1 MPMRPQDVVVAV
13 KLALDSP
20 QARPT
25 YPELA
30 AALEMS
36 LSEVHGA
43 VKRATLAGLVD
54 VNRRANRAAL
64 LDFLV
69 QGLRS
74 AFVPKRGP
82 LTRGMATAQGAPPLD
97 KDVDLGAEP
106 PPVWPDPDGT
116 VRGESFEPLY
126 RSVPK
131 AAKKDPKLY
140 EALCLV
146 DALRG
151 GRPRDRALA
160 EKYLRKLILPTS
172 SAESPSPVRFSLDEP
187 RRRRMEE
194 ALSRTIGPGTA
205 MFYRSALRLLLLE
218 PPVEA
223 TSHLVAHL
231 ASEIESSLRTVVRDV
246 MAVSPIASS
255 DQSRAKRDASSEG
268 RHADSIRSVL
278 AWLDI
283 PIDGQVG
290 KDWIGLVGKD
300 NDEGFHKRRHRNELA
315 SPRPIEVNFWVR
327 FEGILATVLDA
338 FEKKYVSV
346 FERLDQLAAKT
357 APNEEDA
364 KKLRGKI
371 PQNLVAQGY
380 FFGRLSEP
388 AWIEPLEK
396 IGFFARPPE
405 PIRRPD
411 GVEYPGWPALEYLAR
426 MVATRPDDVARI
438 ALAVPKTQNIHVCAG
453 LAGIARSLPA
463 RLAEPFAE
471 RVDGWLDMDPSHSM
485 AYPLEDNV
493 VGLFENLAGEGC
505 EPAALRV
512 LAALLRPIPS
522 PEEEDHRFSRRDPE
536 ARLPYWDLDRTMARL
551 LPTIQKLGDPA
562 LEVLAG
568 LLDQTL
574 AMIHLNGSDAW
585 EDYSWN
591 WRKEIDEHGENHN
604 GDLRAHLV
612 SAIRDSAIRLVES
625 NPARLADL
633 VTLFEKRR
641 WVFFRR
647 LALFLL
653 QRFQTVAPDAATSRI
668 LDRSYFD
675 LSGPEYARLLR
686 TCFKTLS
693 KGRRET
699 ILSWIDD
706 GPKLPELP
714 GAYADQWRMRRFAVI
729 AESLP
734 EDRRKQ
740 YEALRE
746 KYGDVPAADAE
757 PSSHELFVRP
767 TSPFRDE
774 ELAQMTPTQ
783 VVDTIAS
790 WKPPSEFGSPDPEE
804 LSHTLERVVG
814 QKPESFAAAAVDLKR
829 LQPIYVPG
837 ALRGFAV
844 AVRAGHAFDWKPV
857 VDLCAWATSHPRK
870 ISSRKTPPFD
880 DNTHWGNARFAAL
893 WLLSDAM
900 SSNTVP
906 IPIEARDGV
915 WAAIAPTLDD
925 PDGTQES
932 EGEQGDPMFCSMNR
946 VRGVAVRAAIDYA
959 LWFARTTASK
969 GMSEEVRLVLERSF
983 SDPSLAVR
991 GTLVDRLHAL
1001 ANLDDGWCESHIRLL
1016 FKSDE
1021 QGRDIA
1027 WETYLK
1033 YERLFTLDVFRMLR
1047 WRYGVAIEILQ
1058 SDVVLDKRSQKLAEA
1073 IGNHLAR
1080 LYWHGK
1086 ITFGDRDKLLDKFLS
1101 NAPASVTGEFM
1112 EDIGHWLHTDGQPA
1126 PEVIARLKALWAKRF
1141 AIERPEELA
1150 VFGWWFSSGCFQET
1164 WSIDNFLAALQTL
1177 DNLAGG
1183 FPPKFAPRVGERL
1196 ADLGPRHLLKVVS
1209 CLELLVKA
1217 NEGGWAIL
1225 SLRVPART
1233 ILAAAR
1239 TSDDN
1244 KVRNVA
1250 EATIG
1255 RLARKGYV
1263 EFRDLR

>member
-1 MPMRPQDVVVAV
+1 MSMRPQDVVVAV
-13 KLALDSP
+13 KLALASP

-30 AALEMS
+30 AALKMS

-54 VNRRANRAAL
+54 VNRRANRVAL

-69 QGLRS
+69 KGLRS
-74 AFVPKRGP
+74 AFVPERGP
-82 LTRGMATAQGAPPLD
+82 LTRGMPTAHGAPPLD
-97 KDVDLGAEP
+97 RLVGLGAEP
-106 PPVWPDPDGT
+106 PPVWPDPEGT
-116 VRGESFEPLY
+116 VRGESFAPLY

-160 EKYLRKLILPTS
+160 EEHLRKLLLP
-172 SAESPSPVRFSLDEP
+172 ASPPPQRFSLEDP
-187 RRRRMEE
+187 RRRLIQQGL
-194 ALSRTIGPGTA
+194 AKVGGPEGY
-205 MFYRSALRLLLLE
+205 YRSALDILSME
-218 PPVEA
+218 PPLPA
-223 TSHLVAHL
+223 ASHLVAHL
-231 ASEIESSLRTVVRDV
+231 AREIESSLRQILNGMDGIE
-246 MAVSPIASS
+246 SK
-255 DQSRAKRDASSEG
+255 DGKKDEDFSESE
-268 RHADSIRSVL
+268 RHRESIRSALSAFGIPVDGPIAHAWFALIKKTKTQRPLHARAHRDKL
-278 AWLDI
+278 A
-283 PIDGQVG
+283 P
-290 KDWIGLVGKD
+290 
-300 NDEGFHKRRHRNELA
+300 
-315 SPRPIEVNFWVR
+315 PRPIDAGFLQFWET
-327 FEGILATVLDA
+327 FEFEFLDPVLNALD
-338 FEKKYVSV
+338 EKFLIVLQ
-346 FERLDQLAAKT
+346 RLDEMLANP
-357 APNEEDA
+357 APTKKDA
-364 KKLRGKI
+364 QRLRASI
-371 PQNLVAQGY
+371 PQDPVAFGF
-380 FFGRLSEP
+380 FFGKLSEP
-388 AWIEPLEK
+388 AWIKPLEK
-396 IGFFARPPE
+396 VGFFVSPPE
-405 PIRRPD
+405 PVRRPN

-426 MVATRPDDVARI
+426 MAAARPDDVARI
-438 ALAVPKTQNIHVCAG
+438 ALAVPKTENIHVCAA

-463 RLAEPFAE
+463 KLAEPFAE
-471 RVDGWLDMDPSHSM
+471 RVDDWLDMDPSHSM

-493 VGLFENLAGEGC
+493 VGLFEKLAGESR

-512 LAALLRPIPS
+512 LAALLRPVPS
-522 PEEEDHRFSRRDPE
+522 PEDDHGLSRRDPE
-536 ARLPYWDLDRTMARL
+536 ARLPYWDLGRTMARL

-574 AMIHLNGSDAW
+574 AMIHRNGSDAW
-585 EDYSWN
+585 EDYSWI

-625 NPARLADL
+625 NTARLADL
-633 VTLFEKRR
+633 VASFEKRR

-653 QRFQTVAPDAATSRI
+653 QRFHSVATDVATSRI
-668 LDRSYFD
+668 LDRTYFD

-693 KGRRET
+693 KGQQEI

-706 GPKLPELP
+706 GPKLADLP
-714 GAYADQWRMRRFAVI
+714 DAYADQWRMRRLAVI
-729 AESLP
+729 AEFLP

-740 YEALRE
+740 YEVLRE
-746 KYGDVPAADAE
+746 KYGDMPAADAE
-757 PSSHELFVRP
+757 PPSDQLVVRP

-774 ELAQMTPTQ
+774 DLAQMTPTQ
-783 VVDTIAS
+783 LVETIAS
-790 WKPPSEFGSPDPEE
+790 RKPSSEFGRREQQE
-804 LSHTLERVVG
+804 LSRTIERVVG
-814 QKPESFAAAAVDLKR
+814 QKSESYAAAAGDLKR
-829 LQPIYVPG
+829 LQPMYIPG
-837 ALRGFAV
+837 ALDGFAA
-844 AVRAGHAFDWKPV
+844 AVDAGRAFDWKPV
-857 VDLCAWATSHPRK
+857 IDLCAWATSHPRK
-870 ISSRKTPPFD
+870 ISSPTGPPLD
-880 DNTHWGNARFAAL
+880 DNAHWGNARFAGL
-893 WLLSDAM
+893 RLLSKGM
-900 SSNTVP
+900 LSNSSAL
-906 IPIEARDGV
+906 PIEARDGV
-915 WAAIAPTLDD
+915 WAAIAPALGD
-925 PDGTQES
+925 PDGAQES
-932 EGEQGDPMFCSMNR
+932 EGEHGDPMFQSMNR
-946 VRGVAVRAAIDYA
+946 VRGVAVCAAIDYA
-959 LWFARTTASK
+959 LWLARTTPGK
-969 GMSEEVRLVLERSF
+969 GMPKEVRLVLERSF
-983 SDPSLAVR
+983 SDHSLAVR

-1021 QGRDIA
+1021 HGRDIA

-1033 YERLFTLDVFRMLR
+1033 HERLLTLDVFRMLR
-1047 WRYGVAIEILQ
+1047 WRYQVAIEKLR
-1058 SDVVLDKRSQKLAEA
+1058 SDVVLDKRGQELAEA

-1101 NAPASVTGEFM
+1101 NAPASVTGEFV

-1126 PEVIARLKALWAKRF
+1126 PEVIARLVALWVKRF
-1141 AIERPEELA
+1141 AVGRPEELA
-1150 VFGWWFSSGCFQET
+1150 VFSWWFSSGCFEET

-1177 DNLAGG
+1177 DTLAGG
-1183 FPPKFAPRVGERL
+1183 FPPKFAPKVGERL
-1196 ADLGPRHLLKVVS
+1196 ADLAPRHPLKVVT

-1217 NEGGWAIL
+1217 NEVGWAIL
-1225 SLRVPART
+1225 SLRIPART
-1233 ILAAAR
+1233 ILGAAL

-1244 KVRNVA
+1244 EVRNVA